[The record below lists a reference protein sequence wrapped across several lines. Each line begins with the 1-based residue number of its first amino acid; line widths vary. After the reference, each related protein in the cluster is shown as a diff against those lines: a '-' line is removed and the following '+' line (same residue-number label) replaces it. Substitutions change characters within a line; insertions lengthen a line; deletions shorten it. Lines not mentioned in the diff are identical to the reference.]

1 MSSRKQFQCP
11 HCRIITS
18 NQLSVSIHINM
29 KHEKKRWFKCDICSS
44 MVVNLDPEFISRHY
58 QEQHAIKKSIE
69 KIMDECEIKDKRTIQ
84 RLKESIITKEKH
96 PEPSSALVVSEM
108 THWYTC
114 NECYVPDLYSSKIAI
129 IKHYKDEHA
138 LVITTKQA
146 AEECLLDDQEQIKQM
161 IEEGRVEGGFKAAA
175 SPPLRLTIKT
185 KTSTNHPATT
195 PSASSGSQSS
205 SISTSTPA
213 LQDDHTV
220 SPEHKSRWGMNC
232 QQNYTNL
239 ISRAAQR
246 KFSRNSASP
255 PPPSLSRSAS
265 STTIFSPEFFKD
277 EESPDAPIST
287 NSSTL
292 LQL

>member
-1 MSSRKQFQCP
+1 
-11 HCRIITS
+11 
-18 NQLSVSIHINM
+18 M
-29 KHEKKRWFKCDICSS
+29 KHEKKRWYKCDICCS
-44 MVVNLDPEFISRHY
+44 MVVNLDPQFISRHY
-58 QEQHAIKKSIE
+58 QEQHAIKKSVE
-69 KIMDECEIKDKRTIQ
+69 KVMEECEIKEQRTIQ
-84 RLKESIITKEKH
+84 RLKESSIGKEKN
-96 PEPSSALVVSEM
+96 PVLEPCGALVVSEM

-114 NECYVPDLYSSKIAI
+114 NECYVPVLYSSKISI
-129 IKHYKDEHA
+129 IKHYKDAHS

-146 AEECLLDDQEQIKQM
+146 TDECLLDDQEQIKQM
-161 IEEGRVEGGFKAAA
+161 IDEGRVEGGSGAGA

-185 KTSTNHPATT
+185 KPQINQAPTISSSSSGTKSSSIPTSTNSVKDEIAVT
-195 PSASSGSQSS
+195 PEQ
-205 SISTSTPA
+205 
-213 LQDDHTV
+213 
-220 SPEHKSRWGMNC
+220 KSRWGMTY

-265 STTIFSPEFFKD
+265 SSTIFSPEFFKD

-287 NSSTL
+287 KSSTS